1 MERQSGTFWPQT
13 HRDTPQVN
21 EIPEHITITD
31 PNHPLYGQTFSLLRT
46 LSSRRNSR
54 VVLILP
60 NGHTRTVSRSVT
72 DLDRPPVE
80 FSPVALISAA
90 TLLPLARYIRD
101 KALAKEEQSHDASS
115 PVNISNTSDN
125 SDSTTTIYECFPGNN
140 LGGVR
145 REPADTTDQMFGR
158 TDSPASR
165 PTDD

>member
-1 MERQSGTFWPQT
+1 
-13 HRDTPQVN
+13 VN
-21 EIPEHITITD
+21 EIHDHITITD
-31 PNHPLYGQTFSLLRT
+31 PQHPLYGQTFSILRT
-46 LSSRRNSR
+46 RSSRRNSR

-72 DLDRPPVE
+72 DIDRPPVKS
-80 FSPVALISAA
+80 SPVALLSTA

-101 KALAKEEQSHDASS
+101 KALAKEEQRHDASS
-115 PVNISNTSDN
+115 PVNTSNPSDHSN
-125 SDSTTTIYECFPGNN
+125 STTIDECFSGNN

-145 REPADTTDQMFGR
+145 REPADATDQMLGR

>member
-1 MERQSGTFWPQT
+1 MERRWERSCTQT

-21 EIPEHITITD
+21 EIPDHITITD
-31 PNHPLYGQTFSLLRT
+31 PQHPLYGQTFSILRT
-46 LSSRRNSR
+46 RSSRRNSR

-72 DLDRPPVE
+72 DIDRPPVE
-80 FSPVALISAA
+80 SSTVLPISAA

-101 KALAKEEQSHDASS
+101 KVLAREEQSYDASS
-115 PVNISNTSDN
+115 PVNISNPSDH
-125 SDSTTTIYECFPGNN
+125 SDSTTTIDECFSGDN

-145 REPADTTDQMFGR
+145 REPTDPTNQIVGR